1 MIDLC
6 FTPFSLVTAQQ
17 QQQSTTINNCQ
28 GQREELKKRENK
40 LPVAGAGEIVDS
52 VDANAPV
59 ETNGWIKTIVDI
71 VCPPGTAKSCRTE
84 EERAPFDW

>member
-6 FTPFSLVTAQQ
+6 FTPFSLVTVQQ
-17 QQQSTTINNCQ
+17 QQQSTIAK
-28 GQREELKKRENK
+28 EKRENK

-52 VDANAPV
+52 VYENASV

-71 VCPPGTAKSCRTE
+71 VCPAVTAKSCRTE